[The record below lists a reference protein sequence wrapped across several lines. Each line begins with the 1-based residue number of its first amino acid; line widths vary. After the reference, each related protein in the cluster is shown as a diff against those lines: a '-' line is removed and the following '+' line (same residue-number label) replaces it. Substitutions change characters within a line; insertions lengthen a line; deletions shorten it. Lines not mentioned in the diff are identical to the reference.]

1 MTRSLG
7 HLSALSTSLMT
18 EPGCSHFTWTHAAAH
33 LEPARSQALHVLL
46 LVDETGA
53 STVISDAP
61 FSELTVNDRSGLRA
75 MAEKHGLSVI
85 NLEEPLPLTPVH
97 IAKPWGQEIWYSGI
111 EARGVSLVGGTS
123 IAWLLDVFGPFLG
136 CEKAPL
142 LLKIL
147 DPLPTE
153 NLGDLYFEMHEQKIE
168 VYVVTSIDQNAW
180 PDGTGAI
187 RYGFNPQ
194 KLAEYNSREAFL
206 TAYVE
211 QVSNYQDCR
220 NEIDGLIENRA
231 DSIPETL
238 QEKEKRLREAMYAFT
253 ELKPLKTG
261 DVVTVRPLVP
271 HSLQHGVRV
280 VEFQTPHYERYIL
293 SFGQKVLTQ
302 DHWDTS
308 EVFDKA
314 MTEPVEFDPPK
325 PLGDNQ
331 DLVADFDEFKV
342 TRIQIATGESV
353 TLENDQYTLLMGI
366 QGDLQFDTG
375 VTLQPETAFFVPHK
389 KRVSLSNK
397 TESPAIVLVA
407 EEASSD

>member
-7 HLSALSTSLMT
+7 HLSELPSSLMT
-18 EPGCSHFTWTHAAAH
+18 TPGCSHFTWTHSAAY
-33 LEPARSQALHVLL
+33 LEPALSLELHVLL
-46 LVDETGA
+46 LVDDSGTSA
-53 STVISDAP
+53 VISERPLSAL
-61 FSELTVNDRSGLRA
+61 EANDRPTLAGIADNL
-75 MAEKHGLSVI
+75 GLSVI
-85 NLEEPLPLTPVH
+85 NLDEPLPLTPIH

-111 EARGVSLVGGTS
+111 EARGVSLVGETS
-123 IAWLLDVFGPFLG
+123 IAWLLDIFGPFLG
-136 CEKAPL
+136 CKKAPL

-168 VYVVTSIDQNAW
+168 VYVVTSIDQKAW

-194 KLAEYNSREAFL
+194 RLAEYDSREAFL
-206 TAYVE
+206 SAYVE
-211 QVSNYQDCR
+211 QVSKYQDCR
-220 NEIDGLIENRA
+220 NEIDGLIENNA
-231 DSIPETL
+231 DAIPEAL
-238 QEKEKRLREAMYAFT
+238 QEKEKNLREAMYAFT
-253 ELKPLKTG
+253 ELKPLVIG

-314 MTEPVEFDPPK
+314 NIEPVEFDAPK

-342 TRIQIATGESV
+342 TRIRIAAGESV
-353 TLENDQYTLLMGI
+353 TLENDHYTLLMGI
-366 QGDLQFDTG
+366 QGVLQLDTG
-375 VTLQPETAFFVPHK
+375 ASLQPESAFFVPHK
-389 KRVSLSNK
+389 KRVSLSNR
-397 TESPAIVLVA
+397 TESPAIFLVA
-407 EEASSD
+407 EEASAD